1 MVIIRRKIAAPVPWT
16 RQSVA
21 GKSVRVGWRRA
32 SPGGSRTGSASIDYV
47 LVLGTLA
54 TLGGLALYLG
64 SKIIRL
70 AYDMVCA
77 FVGWPFL

>member
-1 MVIIRRKIAAPVPWT
+1 MLIIRSKRIAT
-16 RQSVA
+16 
-21 GKSVRVGWRRA
+21 VRWLARR
-32 SPGGSRTGSASIDYV
+32 GSASIDYV

-54 TLGGLALYLG
+54 TLGGISLYLG